1 MAKLHGSYKAMYGIK
16 STQRYLMEFT
26 GEICMEDIFREGTSQ
41 NELNSVWQDLL
52 HAFTKEEQLATQAK
66 KSKIK
71 DVMMG
76 LFKGVKEGIDTNL
89 HLYLPLK
96 IHHAAEMFYQ
106 AEQSKRASHRILLLR
121 PGFELAN

>member
-1 MAKLHGSYKAMYGIK
+1 
-16 STQRYLMEFT
+16 MEFT